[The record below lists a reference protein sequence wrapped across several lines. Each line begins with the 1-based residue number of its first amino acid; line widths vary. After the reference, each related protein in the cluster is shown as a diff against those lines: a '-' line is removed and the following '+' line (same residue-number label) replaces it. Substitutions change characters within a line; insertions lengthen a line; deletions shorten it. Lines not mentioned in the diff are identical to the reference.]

1 MNFLNKKTSRHFDL
15 PVLLMFFVFCLL
27 LLAFVG
33 CGNKQ
38 VKNEYLI
45 GFSQCIGSD
54 LWRKT
59 MLDEMKME
67 LSLHPNARI
76 IYSDANGNSQTQIK
90 QVQAMLD
97 QNVDLLIISPNEAKP
112 LTPIVERAFGDGTPV
127 IVIDRK
133 TSSSLYTAY
142 VGANN
147 FEVGKMAGEYLAK
160 TLQSGSVLE
169 ILGLSGSSPAI
180 ERQRGFYEGLKNYQ
194 NIKIEKQ
201 VYGNWLK
208 STAKVEL
215 LKNRASLINIDA
227 VFAHNDI
234 MASGAK
240 EIFDKLKLNPKVKIV
255 GVDALPGPRGGL
267 QMVADKKL
275 SASVL
280 YPTGGKE
287 AIRTALAILDKLS
300 FAKENILQTLVID
313 SSNVK
318 LMQMQWERISNQQKD
333 IERQGVLLEEQQRI
347 YNNQSFVLNIIV
359 ITLVLAVFFGGL
371 AFHSLNLNRKINKS
385 LEQKNLEIL
394 DQRNQ
399 LIELSSKAEA
409 ATEAKLHFFTNISHE
424 FRTPLTLILAPLEDL
439 MQKERMQGI
448 TGQTLKL
455 IHRNVSRLLR
465 LVNQLIDFRKIEFD
479 KMKVQASKQDIV
491 AFTKDILEVFRD
503 TAQTRNI
510 AFQFVSKEKE
520 LIAWFDSQ
528 MIDKVIF
535 NLLSNAFKFTENNG
549 RVKVT
554 VSKTTDQMLT
564 IQIEDNGIGMS
575 EESVQHAFELFYQ
588 DSPANIK
595 GSGLGLALSKELIQ
609 LHHGRITVDSKQ
621 LQGTSFTISLPL
633 GSEHFK
639 DDEKI
644 KERLNSPST
653 FDDLRIFISEEEEIL
668 HTTDWNAF
676 TATKDQSVLIIE
688 DNNDLRNYL
697 GQKFSEHYEVYTA
710 LDGFDGINQAFER
723 VPDLI
728 VSDIILPGCSGKE
741 LTTKL
746 KSDIRTS
753 HIPIILLT
761 AQGSMEQQID
771 GIKNMADLY
780 LVKPFNSRFLLENA
794 HTLIKNRL
802 LLKEHYTSEFPIDS
816 KIPISKKLDK
826 KFLNDFAGIVEKNL
840 ANEKFAVDDICKN
853 IGISRVQLY
862 RKIKALLGC
871 SITDYILTRRLQKAK
886 YLLLNEDLS
895 ISQITNE
902 VGFSSPTYFSTVFK
916 AQFDYTPS
924 EFKKS
929 KMGK

>member
-1 MNFLNKKTSRHFDL
+1 MNFVHKKTSQLGFSAL
-15 PVLLMFFVFCLL
+15 LKFVLFCSLMALFS
-27 LLAFVG
+27 G
-33 CGNKQ
+33 CGKQ
-38 VKNEYLI
+38 TDKDEYVI

-67 LSLHPNARI
+67 LSLHPNAKI
-76 IYSDANGNSQTQIK
+76 IYNDANGNSETQIK

-97 QNVDLLIISPNEAKP
+97 QNIDLLIISPNEAKP
-112 LTPIVERAFGDGTPV
+112 LTPIVERAFSNGTPV

-147 FEVGKMAGEYLAK
+147 FEVGKMAGEYLGK
-160 TLQSGSVLE
+160 TLQAGNVLE
-169 ILGLSGSSPAI
+169 VLGLSGSSPAI
-180 ERQRGFYEGLKNYQ
+180 ERQRGFYEGLKQYK
-194 NIKIEKQ
+194 NIKIKEQ

-208 STAKVEL
+208 ASAEEEL
-215 LKNRASLINIDA
+215 LKNKASLNNIDA

-234 MASGAK
+234 MALGAR
-240 EIFDKLKLNPKVKIV
+240 EVFAKLKLNPKVKVV

-267 QMVADKKL
+267 QMVADKSL
-275 SASVL
+275 NASLL

-287 AIRTALAILDKLS
+287 AIRTAIAILDKAS
-300 FAKENILQTLVID
+300 FKKENILQTLVID

-333 IERQGVLLEEQQRI
+333 IERQGMLLEEQQRI

-371 AFHSLNLNRKINKS
+371 AFHSLNINRKINKS

-399 LIELSSKAEA
+399 LIDMSSKAEA

-439 MQKERMQGI
+439 MQHEHLQGI
-448 TGQTLKL
+448 KGQNLKL

-465 LVNQLIDFRKIEFD
+465 LVNQLIDFRKIEFN
-479 KMKVQASKQDIV
+479 KMKVQASKTDII
-491 AFTKDILEVFRD
+491 AFTKDILESFRD

-520 LIAWFDSQ
+520 LNAWFDAQ

-549 RVKVT
+549 RIKVT
-554 VSKTTDQMLT
+554 VSKATDKILN
-564 IQIEDNGIGMS
+564 IQVEDNGIGMS

-588 DSPANIK
+588 DNPAKFK

-609 LHHGRITVDSKQ
+609 LHHGSISVDSKKW
-621 LQGTSFTISLPL
+621 QGTTFTISLPL
-633 GSEHFK
+633 GSEHLK
-639 DDEKI
+639 DDEKL
-644 KERLNSPST
+644 KTRSDSEST
-653 FDDLRIFISEEEEIL
+653 YDDLRIFITEEEEL
-668 HTTDWNAF
+668 PKKHDWNAF
-676 TATKDQSVLIIE
+676 SALKDQSVLIIE

-697 GQKFSEHYEVYTA
+697 AQKFSEHYEVFTA
-710 LDGFDGINQAFER
+710 LNGSDGINQAFER

-728 VSDIILPGCSGKE
+728 VSDVILPGCSGKE

-761 AQGSMEQQID
+761 AQGSMDQQID

-840 ANEKFAVDDICKN
+840 SNEKFAVDDICKN

-871 SITDYILTRRLQKAK
+871 SITDYILSRRLQKAK